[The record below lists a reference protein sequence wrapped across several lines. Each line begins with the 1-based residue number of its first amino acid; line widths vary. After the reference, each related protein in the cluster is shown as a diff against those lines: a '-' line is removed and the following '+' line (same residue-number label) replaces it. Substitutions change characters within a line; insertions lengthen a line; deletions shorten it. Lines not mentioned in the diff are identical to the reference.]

1 MPGKITLQDAILYCS
16 FTLSI
21 PFKNE
26 STQKDA
32 GRKKKKK
39 KKKKKKNLVPGA
51 HRHAFKATTQILPL
65 LLPLFLLLLLLLLRD
80 TPPQL
85 FGPSPLPFRL
95 FLLPVRGFLQAPGLR
110 QLQRKTH

>member
-32 GRKKKKK
+32 GR

>member
-1 MPGKITLQDAILYCS
+1 MPSCIVPSHY
-16 FTLSI
+16 
-21 PFKNE
+21 PFHSK
-26 STQKDA
+26 TKA
-32 GRKKKKK
+32 HKKTREGK